1 MSNKVIKA
9 ALKAAKGAIQ
19 KKDYDEALDQSKIV
33 LGEDSR
39 NYNAL
44 VFVGVCNAEFGKY
57 EDSAIAYQDAI
68 KVGPDQPLA
77 YQGLINLYTKHK
89 KDKLS
94 ENENSKLVSAY
105 KGLILLTESSATDSK
120 ALELFTG
127 LASALCALNQYADA
141 LEPME
146 TLYKK
151 LKAEEFDVKHE
162 AIYTRVV
169 EVVKNAEDLK
179 LDSFSEMMIQS
190 TMNYCK
196 LPSLNDKNRERALLS
211 LLRCCESNP
220 EIYENV
226 LKCLVELFLSGAFNL
241 TSLMHDMLIQIK
253 LQTGLISE

>member
-151 LKAEEFDVKHE
+151 LKAEEFDANCKYTE
-162 AIYTRVV
+162 AISAYNTMQQPNH
-169 EVVKNAEDLK
+169 KDLCMLALALHSAGNLK
-179 LDSFSEMMIQS
+179 DSLTNLEKAKALSTEQKELD
-190 TMNYCK
+190 
-196 LPSLNDKNRERALLS
+196 
-211 LLRCCESNP
+211 
-220 EIYENV
+220 
-226 LKCLVELFLSGAFNL
+226 
-241 TSLMHDMLIQIK
+241 QIK
-253 LQTGLISE
+253 IAQAIILTKLRKVEEAKKMLKEVENSREALQ